1 MIKNNSKNQL
11 NAIEILI
18 FKALIYQNISHDEL
32 VLVNNVPKEYDDTK
46 KEIKNYNN
54 KTCSI

>member
-1 MIKNNSKNQL
+1 M

-32 VLVNNVPKEYDDTK
+32 VLVSTVPKEYDDTK